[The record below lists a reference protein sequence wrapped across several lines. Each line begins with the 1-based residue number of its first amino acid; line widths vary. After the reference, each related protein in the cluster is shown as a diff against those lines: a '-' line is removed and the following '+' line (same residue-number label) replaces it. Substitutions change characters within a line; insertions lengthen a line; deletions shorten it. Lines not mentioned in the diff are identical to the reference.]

1 MQTGTL
7 IVIED
12 IYQDNP
18 QVIQSNLDE
27 QQGRW
32 YKRYPYGMKS
42 HSHPVVSYC
51 NKNRVN
57 QPSAIEPNAL
67 SEGIVWDK
75 VELSDVKV
83 LCYSDS
89 TEISDS
95 LMQTLVISE
104 RYNDAYNHN
113 KMTFYLSQLVRGLRR
128 LGIPYTIFN
137 DNIQVEDVKVTFIK
151 QTPDHIFLYG
161 LKKGYAPYLDIL
173 VRWGNNLTAMEKS
186 IIEQIDDYRAAIAP
200 YEINFLFDSR
210 EEQWKPL
217 AEKLNAHYSGR

>member
-12 IYQDNP
+12 IYQDDP

-27 QQGRW
+27 QQGRL

-51 NKNRVN
+51 NKNRVK
-57 QPSAIEPNAL
+57 QPSALEPNAL

-89 TEISDS
+89 EEMSHP
-95 LMQTLVISE
+95 LMSTLVTSE

-113 KMTFYLSQLVRGLRR
+113 NMTFQLSRLVRGLQR
-128 LGIPYTIFN
+128 LGIPYTVIPEGVKLEN
-137 DNIQVEDVKVTFIK
+137 VKVTFIK
-151 QTPDHIFLYG
+151 QTPNNMFLYG
-161 LKKGYAPYLDIL
+161 LKEGYAPYLDIL
-173 VRWGNNLTAMEKS
+173 VRWSNNLTAMENS

-200 YEINFLFDSR
+200 YEIIFKFDSR
-210 EEQWKPL
+210 EEQWIPL